1 MHANSC
7 APTPAQNPT
16 SHGTARSPDRASTRS
31 PRGGGDRFPNVRP
44 ERLLAALLVTVFAS
58 ACGGEPPEGLGGF
71 RIGMSQSEAMD
82 TAYAR
87 EGFTCRLLASVP
99 KQTLCSG
106 PTDQGSVEAL
116 VRGDTTVR
124 VTLEVARTADDP
136 VAATRRFARPFGDP
150 AWRDRPY
157 PPTAEPPE
165 GYHTLWVNEDSTRS
179 IAMICRG
186 PELGPPCNARLATT
200 TPAGVEARLDSL
212 LGIRR

>member
-1 MHANSC
+1 MHVKR
-7 APTPAQNPT
+7 PATDDDP
-16 SHGTARSPDRASTRS
+16 RPPDRASQRLS
-31 PRGGGDRFPNVRP
+31 DHPGRRG
-44 ERLLAALLVTVFAS
+44 LLAALLIGVMGIG
-58 ACGGEPPEGLGGF
+58 CGGEPPEALGGF

-106 PTDQGSVEAL
+106 PTDQGMVEAL
-116 VRGDTTVR
+116 VRGDSTVR
-124 VTLEVARTADDP
+124 VTLEVARSAEDP
-136 VAATRRFARPFGDP
+136 VAATRRFARSFGDP

-157 PPTAEPPE
+157 PPTADPPE
-165 GYHTLWVNEDSTRS
+165 GYHTLWVDRDTTRS

-186 PELGPPCNARLATT
+186 PELAPPCNARLATT
-200 TPAGVEARLDSL
+200 SPAGLEARLDSL